1 MKKLQYIKTGFILA
15 VAILVIGCQSIDTPP
30 VSPEGMQLTHNTRST
45 IEYRKEGVNFADYS
59 KVQFAPSTVAFKNNW
74 QRDYNRNQ
82 ASLSSRIKDRD
93 VVRIKEAVKVLLE
106 ETFKAEF
113 GKEGGYPI
121 VEHATA
127 DTLLL
132 KPSIIDLDVNA
143 PDIMTATRS
152 KTYVD
157 EAGQAT
163 LFLEVYDAVS
173 GEILA
178 RITDTQTVGDNHGF
192 HQWANR
198 VTNTADAKRV
208 IKKWAKTLRTKF
220 DQAHTK

>member
-1 MKKLQYIKTGFILA
+1 MKSLQYIKISLILA
-15 VAILVIGCQSIDTPP
+15 VAILITGCQSTDAPP
-30 VSPEGMQLTHNTRST
+30 VSPEGMQLKHNTSST

-82 ASLSSRIKDRD
+82 TNMSSRLKDRD
-93 VVRIKEAVKVLLE
+93 VVRIKESVKVLLE

-113 GKEGGYPI
+113 GKEVGYPI
-121 VEHATA
+121 VEHATTG
-127 DTLLL
+127 TLLL

-143 PDIMTATRS
+143 PDIMSATRR
-152 KTYVD
+152 KTYVN
-157 EAGQAT
+157 EAGRAT
-163 LFLEVYDAVS
+163 LFLEIYDAVS

-178 RITDTQTVGDNHGF
+178 RITDTETVGDNHGF
-192 HQWANR
+192 HRWANR

-208 IKKWAKTLRTKF
+208 IKKWAKNLRKKF
-220 DQAHTK
+220 DQAHVK